1 MSMRK
6 SPYVAVVGGYE
17 CTAADAKR
25 AEEVGKLLATRGA
38 ILVTGGRLGIS
49 EAASRGAKM
58 AGGMTIGILPSS
70 DYREANEYIDHAIC
84 TGIGEARNT
93 CIVMTADGVIAFPG
107 KYGTLSEMA
116 FALLNKKP
124 VVSLGSWD
132 LTSDVIKVDSP
143 QDAVTRILQEISR

>member
-1 MSMRK
+1 MSKRAF
-6 SPYVAVVGGYE
+6 PYVAVIGGYE
-17 CTAADAKR
+17 CSEADSVR
-25 AEEVGKLLATRGA
+25 AEEVGELLAKAGA

-49 EAASRGAKM
+49 EAACKGAKS
-58 AGGMTIGILPSS
+58 AGGLTIGILPSR
-70 DYREANEYIDHAIC
+70 DCREANPYVDHAIC

-116 FALLNKKP
+116 FALLEKKP

-132 LTSDVIKVDSP
+132 VAPTVVKVDSP
-143 QDAVTRILQEISR
+143 QDAVMRILQEIRR

>member
-1 MSMRK
+1 MSQRQ
-6 SPYVAVVGGYE
+6 SIYVAVIGGYE
-17 CTAADAKR
+17 CTSADAKR
-25 AEEVGKLLATRGA
+25 AEEVGELLAKHSI

-49 EAASRGAKM
+49 EAACKGAKR
-58 AGGMTIGILPSS
+58 AGGMTIGILPSA
-70 DYREANEYIDHAIC
+70 DYREANDYVDHAIC

-116 FALLNKKP
+116 FALLQQKP

-132 LTSDVIKVDSP
+132 VSPAVLKVQNP
-143 QDAVTRILQEISR
+143 QEAVSRILQEINR